1 MVGYNLNNAL
11 FFGEN
16 QRESLKHF
24 CSLEA
29 GHVTYYISLLIQG
42 KRNPRA
48 ADPPVDSVK
57 NPQFLVLISENFM
70 EARAALSRSGI
81 TSLPSNQS
89 PVKVDMASV
98 PSVTGPPP
106 TSIPSGC
113 LFI

>member
-42 KRNPRA
+42 KRNPRLT
-48 ADPPVDSVK
+48 VSK
-57 NPQFLVLISENFM
+57 TLSFLF
-70 EARAALSRSGI
+70 
-81 TSLPSNQS
+81 
-89 PVKVDMASV
+89 
-98 PSVTGPPP
+98 
-106 TSIPSGC
+106 
-113 LFI
+113 